1 MEKSRVRSFKTSPSL
16 TTLVAGSVSQA
27 VDGFCQRYLLQEL
40 DASSAA
46 LLDSPDR
53 SPLASSLH
61 GPARLNSP
69 WNPRRYPRCSELF
82 LLRRLRLPI
91 PLTAARF
98 FFFFLLAPFCVCVGS
113 PQGLGYLREPATTP
127 AGWGLFAGCPRA
139 THPTAPLGRQMGRWA
154 PRWAARGAS
163 RRAPGALRTRPGLS
177 SAGSRPGER
186 PRRTTAPAGEPVP
199 VRAVART
206 SGCCG

>member
-1 MEKSRVRSFKTSPSL
+1 MRAAPAPLLSTYKWLDMERQAHEARQADRAEHSFAQHEDLSQFQRQPCDEKAPFFFPSHLFASTSVVRRVWGTYVSR
-16 TTLVAGSVSQA
+16 
-27 VDGFCQRYLLQEL
+27 
-40 DASSAA
+40 
-46 LLDSPDR
+46 
-53 SPLASSLH
+53 
-61 GPARLNSP
+61 
-69 WNPRRYPRCSELF
+69 
-82 LLRRLRLPI
+82 LLR
-91 PLTAARF
+91 
-98 FFFFLLAPFCVCVGS
+98 
-113 PQGLGYLREPATTP
+113 QPATTP

-163 RRAPGALRTRPGLS
+163 RRAPGALRTRDGLS

-186 PRRTTAPAGEPVP
+186 PLRTTAPAGEPLP